1 LIKAKATRDSLN
13 VWALDDAYG
22 VKLFTRRDGTTKLT
36 NVGQGLFSRTQELF
50 AAEGCVCDYLDKSEK
65 LDIRDIHI

>member
-36 NVGQGLFSRTQELF
+36 NVGQELS
-50 AAEGCVCDYLDKSEK
+50 AAEGRGCDYLNKSEK